1 MAKKAEVILQ
11 FAGKSYTQDDFVK
24 TAKEIWKNDLKR
36 KANEMTSMELY
47 VKPEE
52 SKVYYVFNNEIAGD
66 FNI

>member
-24 TAKEIWKNDLKR
+24 TAKEIWKNELKK
-36 KANEMTSMELY
+36 KASEMTSMELY

-52 SKVYYVFNNEIAGD
+52 SKVYYVFNETECGSFEI
-66 FNI
+66 

>member
-1 MAKKAEVILQ
+1 MAKKAEVTLQ

-36 KANEMTSMELY
+36 KANEMISMELY

-52 SKVYYVFNNEIAGD
+52 SKVYYVFNETECGSFDI
-66 FNI
+66 